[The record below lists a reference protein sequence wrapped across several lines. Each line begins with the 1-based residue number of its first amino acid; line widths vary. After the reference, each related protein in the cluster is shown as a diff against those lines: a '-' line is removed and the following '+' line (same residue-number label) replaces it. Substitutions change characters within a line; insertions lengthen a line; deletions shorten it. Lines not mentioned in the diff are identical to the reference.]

1 MSAFERFRDEAS
13 SRFVDAMY
21 FLGFAVPESQQEEE
35 RLEKVERDTFGFM
48 GKLVIFALI
57 KFFVIFLFF

>member
-1 MSAFERFRDEAS
+1 
-13 SRFVDAMY
+13 MY